1 MEYRYKALYENQIL
15 EGVVEAEDKWEAVSK
30 LKSQG
35 MTIIRLEELSVRDS
49 KVNYKF
55 LETFTRQLYQLLKSG
70 LTTDRAMAFLS
81 KSEKKYSQ
89 QLTNVLNDLRSGS
102 SFSNALRNSG
112 IFPKSYIEM
121 IKSGEESGNLEEILE
136 LLIDALSERNE
147 LRRSI
152 INAIIYPSFLLSISL
167 FSFMMISMYVVPKFK
182 TVLQTVDIEL
192 PFITKLAFF
201 ISDVFSYIIIALL
214 FLVLFVLFTLRF
226 LIRKRKETIENL
238 VLRIP
243 LLGSMI
249 LKVELIRFSQSIYS
263 LLRSNIP
270 LNVALDISV
279 ETVSLLS
286 IKKRLQDVKRE
297 VLRGAA
303 LSQAL
308 RKHRLFPAVFVE
320 IVSVGEQSGEL
331 AGAFYRI
338 YIQFN
343 EELKDNIRRFISLLE
358 PSIIVLMGLIIGFL
372 VFSMMLA
379 VFSIS
384 SGV

>member
-35 MTIIRLEELSVRDS
+35 MTIIQLEELSVRDS

-55 LETFTRQLYQLLKSG
+55 LETFTRQLYQLIKSG

-214 FLVLFVLFTLRF
+214 FLVLSVLFTLRF

-243 LLGSMI
+243 FFGSMV

-263 LLRSNIP
+263 LLRSNLP

-303 LSQAL
+303 LSQAI
-308 RKHRLFPAVFVE
+308 RKHKLFPAVFVE

-338 YIQFN
+338 YTQFN

-358 PSIIVLMGLIIGFL
+358 PSIIVLMGLIVGFL